1 MGSGWGATRR
11 KVICLRDI
19 EARPCQFTRHI
30 CKHHGNDQ
38 AARVTYSK
46 TLVAVATT
54 TSGAAMKTTAAIGKS
69 VHPEH
74 EAKILIEVHTTL
86 KPLTSNHPAEVLKR
100 KALKPAPANPEGWM
114 WGRVQGLKV
123 LGHSSFWPPARKGKL
138 FECQEARSA
147 ASSFRCLAHYLPDS
161 PISPPKPEHR
171 AWGFPFCRVCLG

>member
-1 MGSGWGATRR
+1 MGTSAAGLSKICAWSDSESPTSGRFQAVGSGWGATRR
-11 KVICLRDI
+11 KVICLSDI

-54 TSGAAMKTTAAIGKS
+54 TSAAMKTTAAIGKS
-69 VHPEH
+69 MHPEH

-100 KALKPAPANPEGWM
+100 KALKPAPANPKGWM
-114 WGRVQGLKV
+114 WGEGFRGLR
-123 LGHSSFWPPARKGKL
+123 F
-138 FECQEARSA
+138 
-147 ASSFRCLAHYLPDS
+147 
-161 PISPPKPEHR
+161 
-171 AWGFPFCRVCLG
+171 